1 VDISYVPFRKIELG
15 RKDQEKD
22 QWLHR
27 QLPPQPLPLAH
38 HEKGDKAN
46 AEPPK
51 FARNPN
57 PSNILD
63 ATLFKSIF

>member
-1 VDISYVPFRKIELG
+1 VRISYVPFRKIELE
-15 RKDQEKD
+15 RKD

-27 QLPPQPLPLAH
+27 QSPPQPFAVNAPQKR
-38 HEKGDKAN
+38 EKAPCR
-46 AEPPK
+46 ATK

-57 PSNILD
+57 SGNILE